1 MGEHFTLTSRHR
13 RSVEKIKVVQHDSAG
28 GVVGGVVII
37 VVIVIIAS
45 SPSLHLDDFEESTG
59 SSRANWRARVILRSS
74 LWMLS
79 LVLFFSARLD
89 SADMRFLRRRSVLA
103 SSSSGTGAQPV

>member
-37 VVIVIIAS
+37 VVIAS